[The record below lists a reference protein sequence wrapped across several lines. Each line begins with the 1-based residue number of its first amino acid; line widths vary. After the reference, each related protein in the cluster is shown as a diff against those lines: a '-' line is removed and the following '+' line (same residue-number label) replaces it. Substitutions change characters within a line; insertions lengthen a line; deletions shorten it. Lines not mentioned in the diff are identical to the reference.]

1 VNPSTLVQAE
11 LLLPHEIHAALAAN
25 SVVYIP
31 LGSIEY
37 HSRHLPIG
45 LDGLNAHGVCTR
57 AAQQRGGI
65 VLPTLYYGTGGGHT
79 TYPWTIMATTQQPLV
94 ELLETSLTRLAQF
107 GVRIAVLF
115 TGHFADEQLVMID
128 DLAKTWNEGGSTLKV
143 LPLSVSQTSASLAP
157 DHAGVFE
164 TTLVAALWPDR
175 VQLDQLPSIID
186 APAGDP
192 PGSVGYDH
200 RHDPEHPLWGVMGP
214 DPRGSDLAQA
224 TSLLEHVV
232 AWTTEQVERFP
243 NR

>member
-11 LLLPHEIHAALAAN
+11 LLLPYEIDAALAAN
-25 SVVYIP
+25 SVVYLP

-37 HSRHLPIG
+37 HSRHLPVG
-45 LDGLNAHGVCTR
+45 LDGLNAHGICTR
-57 AAQQRGGI
+57 VAQERGGI

-115 TGHFADEQLVMID
+115 TGHFADEQLGMID
-128 DLAKTWNEGGSTLKV
+128 DLAKSWNEGGSALKV
-143 LPLSVSQTSASLAP
+143 LPLSVSQTSAVLAP

-164 TTLVAALWPDR
+164 TTLLAALWPDR
-175 VQLDQLPSIID
+175 VQLDQLPSITD
-186 APAGDP
+186 APTGDP

-200 RHDPEHPLWGVMGP
+200 RHHPEHPLWGVMGP
-214 DPRGSDLAQA
+214 DPRGSDLADA
-224 TSLLEHVV
+224 NSLLEHVV
-232 AWTTEQVERFP
+232 AWTSEQVERFS